1 MWWSRRRRSRCCARS
16 CSRSR
21 FELGNWICAYRA
33 AHIAYPLHN
42 SLLAC
47 CRLCDHFPGVPIV
60 IRLGNRFCLRYTALR
75 TLPLLDADLHAGR
88 LRRGEPRTEFV
99 VRLGNR
105 FCLRHTALCTLPLLD
120 AVCHAGGLRCS
131 KPCAEFVIR
140 LGNRFCLRRTALCTL
155 PLLNAFL
162 CAGDLRCGKPRAEA
176 VPLGGRRGGPP
187 IRAAVVAD
195 NFGIARSG
203 AGSEYSLPDDPE
215 VTRGRFC
222 GAPLA
227 RRAIPAV
234 GVVFSCRGAGRLFCI
249 VLIPAVARC
258 RHELW
263 IPLVACTAIGS
274 LLAGFCAGGLFNDLP
289 RPEFVGHDVA
299 DGKDAA
305 PPADGTFQFVVSSL
319 QAGWLFLI
327 GLYNVFMVFRI
338 IVVRRARKRGNR
350 GQRRHERKY
359 QEY

>member
-1 MWWSRRRRSRCCARS
+1 M
-16 CSRSR
+16 
-21 FELGNWICAYRA
+21 
-33 AHIAYPLHN
+33 
-42 SLLAC
+42 
-47 CRLCDHFPGVPIV
+47 

-75 TLPLLDADLHAGR
+75 TLPLLDAGLHAGR
-88 LRRGEPRTEFV
+88 LRRGEPRAEFMS
-99 VRLGNR
+99 RLGDPAA
-105 FCLRHTALCTLPLLD
+105 LRRTAGCALPLLH
-120 AVCHAGGLRCS
+120 AFLRAGGLR
-131 KPCAEFVIR
+131 R
-140 LGNRFCLRRTALCTL
+140 
-155 PLLNAFL
+155 
-162 CAGDLRCGKPRAEA
+162 GKPRAEA

-195 NFGIARSG
+195 KFGISRRG
-203 AGSEYSLPDDPE
+203 ACSKYSLPDDPE

-249 VLIPAVARC
+249 VLIPAVTRC
-258 RHELW
+258 RRELW

-274 LLAGFCAGGLFNDLP
+274 LLAGFCAGGLFARNDLP

-299 DGKDAA
+299 DGKGAA
-305 PPADGTFQFVVSSL
+305 PPADGTFQYVVSSL
-319 QAGWLFLI
+319 QAGWLFLL

-350 GQRRHERKY
+350 GQRRHECKY
-359 QEY
+359 QKYQNQSQ

>member
-1 MWWSRRRRSRCCARS
+1 M
-16 CSRSR
+16 
-21 FELGNWICAYRA
+21 
-33 AHIAYPLHN
+33 
-42 SLLAC
+42 
-47 CRLCDHFPGVPIV
+47 

-75 TLPLLDADLHAGR
+75 TLPLLDAGLHAGR
-88 LRRGEPRTEFV
+88 LRCGE
-99 VRLGNR
+99 
-105 FCLRHTALCTLPLLD
+105 
-120 AVCHAGGLRCS
+120 
-131 KPCAEFVIR
+131 
-140 LGNRFCLRRTALCTL
+140 
-155 PLLNAFL
+155 
-162 CAGDLRCGKPRAEA
+162 PRAEA
-176 VPLGGRRGGPP
+176 VSLGGRRGGPP

-195 NFGIARSG
+195 KFGISRRG
-203 AGSEYSLPDDPE
+203 ACSKYSLPDDPE

-319 QAGWLFLI
+319 QAGWLFLL

-350 GQRRHERKY
+350 GQRRHECKY
-359 QEY
+359 QKYQNQSQ

>member
-1 MWWSRRRRSRCCARS
+1 M
-16 CSRSR
+16 
-21 FELGNWICAYRA
+21 
-33 AHIAYPLHN
+33 
-42 SLLAC
+42 
-47 CRLCDHFPGVPIV
+47 

-75 TLPLLDADLHAGR
+75 TLPLLDAGLHAGR
-88 LRRGEPRTEFV
+88 LRRGEPRAEFMS
-99 VRLGNR
+99 RLGDAAA
-105 FCLRHTALCTLPLLD
+105 LRRAAGCALPLLH
-120 AVCHAGGLRCS
+120 AFLHAGGLRCG
-131 KPCAEFVIR
+131 E
-140 LGNRFCLRRTALCTL
+140 
-155 PLLNAFL
+155 
-162 CAGDLRCGKPRAEA
+162 PRAEA

-195 NFGIARSG
+195 KFGISRRG
-203 AGSEYSLPDDPE
+203 ACSKYSLPDDPK

-258 RHELW
+258 RRELW

-305 PPADGTFQFVVSSL
+305 
-319 QAGWLFLI
+319 GWLFLI
-327 GLYNVFMVFRI
+327 GLYNVFMMIRITVF
-338 IVVRRARKRGNR
+338 RRARKRGNR

-359 QEY
+359 QKY

>member
-1 MWWSRRRRSRCCARS
+1 M
-16 CSRSR
+16 
-21 FELGNWICAYRA
+21 
-33 AHIAYPLHN
+33 
-42 SLLAC
+42 
-47 CRLCDHFPGVPIV
+47 

-75 TLPLLDADLHAGR
+75 TLPLLDAGLHAGR
-88 LRRGEPRTEFV
+88 LRRGEPRAEFMS
-99 VRLGNR
+99 RLGDPAA
-105 FCLRHTALCTLPLLD
+105 LRRTAGCALPLLH
-120 AVCHAGGLRCS
+120 AFLRAGGLR
-131 KPCAEFVIR
+131 R
-140 LGNRFCLRRTALCTL
+140 
-155 PLLNAFL
+155 
-162 CAGDLRCGKPRAEA
+162 GKPRAEA

-195 NFGIARSG
+195 KFGISRRG
-203 AGSEYSLPDDPE
+203 ACSKYSLPDDPE

-234 GVVFSCRGAGRLFCI
+234 GVVFSCRG
-249 VLIPAVARC
+249 
-258 RHELW
+258 
-263 IPLVACTAIGS
+263 
-274 LLAGFCAGGLFNDLP
+274 AGGLFNDLP

-327 GLYNVFMVFRI
+327 GLYNVFMMIRITVF
-338 IVVRRARKRGNR
+338 RRARKRGNR

-359 QEY
+359 QKY

>member
-1 MWWSRRRRSRCCARS
+1 MI
-16 CSRSR
+16 R
-21 FELGNWICAYRA
+21 FGGFSA
-33 AHIAYPLHN
+33 
-42 SLLAC
+42 
-47 CRLCDHFPGVPIV
+47 
-60 IRLGNRFCLRYTALR
+60 FC
-75 TLPLLDADLHAGR
+75 
-88 LRRGEPRTEFV
+88 
-99 VRLGNR
+99 
-105 FCLRHTALCTLPLLD
+105 HTAVRTFARLNALFHT
-120 AVCHAGGLRCS
+120 GGLRRS
-131 KPCAEFVIR
+131 KPCAEFMSR
-140 LGNRFCLRRTALCTL
+140 LGDPAALRRTAGCAL
-155 PLLNAFL
+155 PLLHAFL
-162 CAGDLRCGKPRAEA
+162 RAGGLRRGKPRAEA

-195 NFGIARSG
+195 KFGISRRG
-203 AGSEYSLPDDPE
+203 ACSKYSLPDDPE

-258 RHELW
+258 RRELW

-327 GLYNVFMVFRI
+327 GLYNVFMMIRITVF
-338 IVVRRARKRGNR
+338 RRARKRGNR

-359 QEY
+359 QKY

>member
-1 MWWSRRRRSRCCARS
+1 M
-16 CSRSR
+16 
-21 FELGNWICAYRA
+21 
-33 AHIAYPLHN
+33 
-42 SLLAC
+42 
-47 CRLCDHFPGVPIV
+47 

-75 TLPLLDADLHAGR
+75 TLPLLDAGLHAGR
-88 LRRGEPRTEFV
+88 LRRGEPRAEFMS
-99 VRLGNR
+99 RLG
-105 FCLRHTALCTLPLLD
+105 D
-120 AVCHAGGLRCS
+120 
-131 KPCAEFVIR
+131 
-140 LGNRFCLRRTALCTL
+140 RFCLRRTALCTL

-299 DGKDAA
+299 DGKGAA
-305 PPADGTFQFVVSSL
+305 PPADGTFQYVVSSL
-319 QAGWLFLI
+319 QAGWLFLL

-359 QEY
+359 QKYQNQSQ